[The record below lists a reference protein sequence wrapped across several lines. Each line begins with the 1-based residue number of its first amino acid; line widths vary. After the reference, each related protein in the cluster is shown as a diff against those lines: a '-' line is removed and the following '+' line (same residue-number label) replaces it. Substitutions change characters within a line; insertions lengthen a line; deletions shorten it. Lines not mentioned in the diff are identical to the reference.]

1 MKLIPFGSAPGGNIA
16 SGGIAISTVVS
27 IGCSF
32 LAYFRTRGTGRR
44 RWTVVLR
51 GAGSA
56 GGGAAT
62 GTEAVVIVGP
72 TSGGS
77 TRVRGN
83 ARKITAAA
91 TTAPAST
98 RTHRGTRRPAFGA
111 STPPQ

>member
-1 MKLIPFGSAPGGNIA
+1 MKLIPFGIAPGGNIA
-16 SGGIAISTVVS
+16 SAGIAISIAVS

-98 RTHRGTRRPAFGA
+98 GAQRGTERAAFAAITA
-111 STPPQ
+111 SQ